1 MSGYEQTDLS
11 PSDGLAAG
19 PSSPAVDYFRDTTA
33 NYVPFAVT
41 ADTKQFM
48 IGCIDPRCE
57 CRNSKRNKM
66 QTPGGALGIGNDR
79 QLAHMAMTGNF
90 INIESALANDASQRN
105 SSTLD
110 VHADCKFWRH
120 RQEINEEIGSP
131 SLTTQNAV
139 EEWRRKIYYKDQVRD
154 RVIDEIAEAAAELA
168 SVIEP
173 GDQAEDPDLFDFVKN
188 LYPGH
193 KNYSEMEGE
202 NVAAAYVV
210 SHLTN
215 VGQDRVN
222 KDPATQAYFDSLGAI
237 IHDMKNPGN
246 DFRKGML
253 PRLVGAAMLRSAA
266 TRTIITRDSGLVQLE
281 TRRKQKQIVVKELRD
296 AA

>member
-1 MSGYEQTDLS
+1 MSGRESIDQTQSSSLE
-11 PSDGLAAG
+11 PSQDN
-19 PSSPAVDYFRDTTA
+19 PAVDYFRNTA

-66 QTPGGALGIGNDR
+66 QTPGGAYGIGNDR
-79 QLAHMAMTGNF
+79 QIAHMALTGSF
-90 INIESALANDASQRN
+90 INIESALSDDAFQRN

-110 VHADCKFWRH
+110 VHPDCKFWRY
-120 RQEINEEIGSP
+120 RQAINQEIGNP
-131 SLTTQNAV
+131 TFATQQAI
-139 EEWRRKIYYKDQVRD
+139 EDWRRKIYYKDRITD
-154 RVIDEIAEAAAELA
+154 RIIEEVSEAGAGLA
-168 SVIEP
+168 STMNP
-173 GDQAEDPDLFDFVKN
+173 GEQAEDYDLIEFVKA
-188 LYPGH
+188 LYPRH

-202 NVAAAYVV
+202 NVAAAYVM

-222 KDPATQAYFDSLGAI
+222 KDPTTQAYFDSLGAV
-237 IHDMKNPGN
+237 IHDIKNPGN
-246 DFRKGML
+246 DFRKAML

-266 TRTIITRDSGLVQLE
+266 TRTIITRDSGLVRLE
-281 TRRKQKQIVVKELRD
+281 TRRKHKQIVVEELKE